1 MNEKKANGFAAL
13 LLTVV
18 VAGAAVVG
26 VKFAGGSAASDSGTG
41 ASYAAGV
48 YEAAAPGIYNTDVKV
63 TLTIGGD
70 GTITDVQID
79 ASGETPDYGGAA
91 AEPLRERILK
101 AQSADIDA
109 VSGST
114 VTSNAVKTAA
124 AACLEQAAGGGV
136 SLAAGTY
143 EQTVQGFNG
152 EVTVTITIDGA
163 GKITDVQ
170 IAVPNETPA
179 YADEVVEKVSAAIL
193 ESQSADVDVTTQ
205 STVTKEA
212 VLEAARACL
221 LEAAGK

>member
-18 VAGAAVVG
+18 VAGGAVAG
-26 VKFAGGSAASDSGTG
+26 VKFAGGSAAPAPG
-41 ASYAAGV
+41 ADASSAPGV

-63 TLTIGGD
+63 TLTIGND
-70 GTITDVQID
+70 GTIADVQID
-79 ASGETPDYGGAA
+79 ASGETPEYGGAA
-91 AEPLRERILK
+91 AEPLREKILK
-101 AQSADIDA
+101 AQSADIDV

-114 VTSNAVKTAA
+114 VTSNAVITAA
-124 AACLEQAAGGGV
+124 AACLEQAAGGGA

-152 EVTVTITIDGA
+152 EVTVTITVDGD
-163 GKITDVQ
+163 GKIADVQ
-170 IAVPNETPA
+170 IGVPNETPA
-179 YADEVVEKVSAAIL
+179 YADEVVEKVAAAIL
-193 ESQSADVDVTTQ
+193 ESQSADVDVTTK
-205 STVTKEA
+205 STITKEA